1 MTTEENNPARQR
13 LFIAIPLP
21 ESVKDEIEKSQ
32 TELRRG
38 LAEDCV
44 RWTKRGQFHLTLKF
58 LGDVEA
64 ERVADLKN
72 VVSKA
77 CEKCPAMQLRAERIG
92 FFPQARSPRVVW
104 VGVNDPVGT
113 LPQLQNAVDTALKEY
128 SREKPEG
135 KFTCHVTLG
144 RIKMIKRPQADL
156 LTKLALDMATRRFGE
171 WTADKVE
178 LIRSE
183 LASDGARYTTL
194 ATFPLA
200 AR

>member
-1 MTTEENNPARQR
+1 
-13 LFIAIPLP
+13 LFVAIPLP
-21 ESVKDEIEKSQ
+21 ESIKDEIEKAQ

-44 RWTKRGQFHLTLKF
+44 RWTKRAQFHLTLKF

-72 VVSKA
+72 VVSNA
-77 CEKCPAMQLRAERIG
+77 CEKFPAMQLRAERIG

-104 VGVNDPVGT
+104 VGVNDPAGT
-113 LPQLQNAVDTALKEY
+113 LPQLQNAVDAALKEY

-135 KFTCHVTLG
+135 IFTGHVTLG
-144 RIKMIKRPQADL
+144 RVKMIKRPQADL
-156 LTKLALDMATRRFGE
+156 LAKLALDMATRRFGE

-194 ATFPLA
+194 AAVDLGRA
-200 AR
+200 GLSSARRTAR